1 MVVEIIVEAP
11 NGESDRDRIFKL
23 FEDDGYFVRKLELKT
38 FLETKDTYF
47 VATVEQSDTFKQD

>member
-1 MVVEIIVEAP
+1 MVLEIIVEAP

-23 FEDDGYFVRKLELKT
+23 FEDDGYFVRKLELKN